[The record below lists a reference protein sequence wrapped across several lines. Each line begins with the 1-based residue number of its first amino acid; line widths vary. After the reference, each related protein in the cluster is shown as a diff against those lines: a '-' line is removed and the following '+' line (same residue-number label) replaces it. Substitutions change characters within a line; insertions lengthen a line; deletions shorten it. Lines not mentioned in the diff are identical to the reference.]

1 MDLTELP
8 TMYAKVDGSCDI
20 DHSRERW
27 LEIKLF
33 NVNGYFVLFF
43 FYIYGCEYK
52 FYMNSGR

>member
-1 MDLTELP
+1 
-8 TMYAKVDGSCDI
+8 MYAKVDGSCDI
-20 DHSRERW
+20 DQSRERW